1 MEDEYDIYGDLE
13 GFEEAAA
20 QDNKVVQE
28 LNAQIAELREQIAKK
43 EHEKQDTIARNTILL
58 ENISSLLVTAK
69 AELKRKDAVIAD
81 IRRERDNVAFRRK
94 RPVKRHDQG
103 TQTTLV
109 RLLSREVQTEVEGE
123 PHRIKRE
130 QQTTEWHR
138 ERKRV
143 EDDHRRPERDRFKVK
158 ERVPVRERLGSR
170 PVMARQE
177 MKHAYGRRARG
188 RTHEEERER
197 ERQARRGPRSPDAG
211 RHPVRFRSPVRVK
224 AEESSVPDSASDIE
238 LSRAF
243 IPMNR
248 KELDR
253 YVKEIGREQSRSP
266 VVVGGSKQDK
276 SLEEVSGADLWD
288 KRPRKKSKT
297 PKKHRKQASKTPV
310 KQKSPAIIQS
320 DEIGTTACG
329 SSVLSPVKSEDI
341 EQRMS
346 ALHGHPPL
354 PEPPELVI
362 PPPEPPIIEQVPE
375 LPLEDEA
382 KLNDSR
388 ELKIIESCD
397 ELGTPKGEPTVED
410 VRNLSAETVIER
422 SRVED
427 DEDLEDGEIITP
439 VPSPAT
445 PAKENIENAK
455 RNAKIAIAVAQLA
468 QETRNKLEQQE
479 AEINSEQKVKEKS
492 TKLKR
497 KRADRPP
504 QVEPNPVQAPVE
516 VAPPAKEPTPEQD
529 KTKHKRNLNGAF
541 EPPTAPETS
550 RRNTFSGTVI
560 SDKGKRRQRL
570 SEPGS
575 AVAAVPK
582 VANKNTEVLHKLF
595 GSDDDSSFV
604 VVAPPEEQKAVA
616 VAHGKRKRTESAGEE
631 GMDGKKSR
639 KVEVVGEAAKE
650 SILTEEKR
658 SAGTDESEEVGEIR
672 KDADES
678 TVVDVNMVVAENE
691 SELDSKEEQQ
701 VKNAVEIEE
710 TPEDKPVT
718 EDDNETVKSDSA
730 TSIESKDVT
739 AESES
744 IAAVQSAETL
754 KSDSATSVESES
766 SASLNRTAQS
776 EDNEPAQNG
785 TEVPEDKVEPDIN
798 QDVTQKEEMDE
809 SQIEKVVAANVEEDK
824 LTPAS
829 ADTTNH
835 PHDAIVVSNK
845 YCEYR
850 IEDDNEAETTF
861 YVTRKKK
868 KKTKSKSRNAS
879 LNASGA
885 N

>member
-28 LNAQIAELREQIAKK
+28 LNAQIAELREQIAEK

-109 RLLSREVQTEVEGE
+109 RLLSREVQTEVEEE

-479 AEINSEQKVKEKS
+479 ACFDQKVKEKS

-497 KRADRPP
+497 KRGDRSP
-504 QVEPNPVQAPVE
+504 QVEPKPVQVPAE
-516 VAPPAKEPTPEQD
+516 VVLPAKESTHEQD

-541 EPPTAPETS
+541 ELPTAPETSTS
-550 RRNTFSGTVI
+550 RRNTFSGTAMN
-560 SDKGKRRQRL
+560 DKGKRKQRL

-575 AVAAVPK
+575 AVAAAVPK
-582 VANKNTEVLHKLF
+582 MANKKTEVLHKLF
-595 GSDDDSSFV
+595 GSDDDGSFV
-604 VVAPPEEQKAVA
+604 VAVPPEEQTAVA
-616 VAHGKRKRTESAGEE
+616 VVHGKRKRTESAGEV
-631 GMDGKKSR
+631 MDSKKSR
-639 KVEVVGEAAKE
+639 KVEVVDEAPKE
-650 SILTEEKR
+650 TILTEEKR
-658 SAGTDESEEVGEIR
+658 SAGTDESEEVGEVC

-678 TVVDVNMVVAENE
+678 IVEDE
-691 SELDSKEEQQ
+691 SELDSKEERQ
-701 VKNAVEIEE
+701 VQKAVEVEE
-710 TPEDKPVT
+710 NPPDKPVAKD
-718 EDDNETVKSDSA
+718 ENETLKSDSA
-730 TSIESKDVT
+730 VSIESKDVT
-739 AESES
+739 AESET
-744 IAAVQSAETL
+744 IAAIQSAETL

-776 EDNEPAQNG
+776 EENEIASENEQASNG
-785 TEVPEDKVEPDIN
+785 TEVPENEVELHYN
-798 QDVTQKEEMDE
+798 QDVTQKEKIDE
-809 SQIEKVVAANVEEDK
+809 SQIEQVVAANVEEDK
-824 LTPAS
+824 RTPAS